1 MSNEDFLLETKTAQE
16 LYHDHAREM
25 PIFDFHCH
33 LTPQDIAEDRR
44 FENITDIWLRG
55 DHYKWRAMRTNGV
68 SEDRITG
75 GATDREKFQAWAE
88 TVPYA
93 IGNPLYHWTHL
104 ELRRY
109 FEIRDILDAASAESV
124 WNRANEFLSQ
134 DEFRTRGILT
144 RMNVKVVCTTD
155 DPVDSLAH
163 HKAIA
168 ADRFSVKV
176 LPAFRPDRA
185 MTVEDVSAFNEYIGR
200 LEAAS
205 GIAVDSWNSYR
216 DALAKRID
224 YFHSMGGRLS
234 DHALTTPVA
243 EPFTDAEIDQSLKEL
258 RSGKA
263 ISAKAARQFRTAALL
278 FVAREYNRRG
288 WTFQLHIGALRNNN
302 SRYLKKLG
310 PDTGFDS
317 IADEP
322 IAAPL
327 SRFLDMLDST
337 GELPRTIIYILNP
350 GDNDI
355 IATMIGNF
363 QDGTVPGKVQFGSG
377 WWFNDQKD
385 GMERQMTALA
395 SMGLLSR
402 FVGMLTDSRSFMSFP
417 RHEYFRRVLCNL
429 VGGWVERGEAP
440 HDMGI
445 LSRMVRDIC
454 FNNAVQYFGIEVES

>member
-1 MSNEDFLLETKTAQE
+1 MNDEDFLLDTKTAQE
-16 LYHDHAREM
+16 LYHDHAKAM

-33 LTPQDIAEDRR
+33 LPTLEIAENRR

-68 SEDRITG
+68 GEDRITG
-75 GATDREKFQAWAE
+75 GAGDREKFQAWAE

-93 IGNPLYHWTHL
+93 VGNPLYHWTHL

-109 FEIRDILDAASAESV
+109 FGINDILDPASAESV
-124 WNRANEFLSQ
+124 WKRANEALSQ
-134 DEFRTRGILT
+134 DEFRPRGILT

-168 ADRFSVKV
+168 ENPFPVKV

-185 MTVEDVSAFNEYIGR
+185 MAVENPSTFNEYMGR

-205 GIAVDSWNSYR
+205 GIAIDSWKSYR
-216 DALAKRID
+216 DALANRID

-234 DHALTTPVA
+234 DHAVTTPVA
-243 EPFTDAEIDQSLKEL
+243 EPFTDAEIDRSLKDL
-258 RSGKA
+258 RSGKSITPA
-263 ISAKAARQFRTAALL
+263 AARQFRTAALL
-278 FVAREYNRRG
+278 FVAREYNKRG
-288 WTFQLHIGALRNNN
+288 WTFQMHIGALRNNN
-302 SRYLKKLG
+302 TRSFNKLG

-322 IAAPL
+322 IASPL
-327 SRFLDMLDST
+327 SRFLDLLDST